1 LKGGRKM
8 RILFVNP
15 ESVNIDALPV
25 PPLGIL
31 YLASYVRS
39 KGYTDLK
46 VVDQEF
52 DSSYPLTEEIEKADI
67 VAITGTTSQTKNAL
81 KVASIAKRFNKL
93 VVFGGSHATFVAK
106 DILRNS
112 EVDIIAIGEGE
123 ITFYEI
129 LEAVRMGKDFSEISG
144 IVFKK
149 NGETIETSPRPF
161 IRNLDEIPFPAW
173 DLIPF
178 EKYPTRE
185 LKRFSGPFTHMMT
198 SRGCNGKCHFCSSP
212 LLWKYPR
219 FRSAGNVFEEMVQ
232 IYERYGIKNIHI
244 HDDAFTLKKSRAM
257 EICKLIICSGI
268 DFKWSCQARPD
279 SVDYKLLKLMKE
291 AGCAQIEFGVESGDE
306 EMLKKVCK
314 GYTKEQIR
322 KAFEE
327 AKRAGLTTYGFLIVG
342 LPGETLRTWLKSI
355 VFAKSLKMDS
365 CIWKILIP
373 FPGTRIFEEKL
384 VEIIKPDYLEWRY
397 KNAVIKTGNLGPRT
411 LTLMR
416 EIADKICNGPFN
428 AGSYKTK
435 KK

>member
-1 LKGGRKM
+1 M

-15 ESVNIDALPV
+15 KSVNIDALPV

-31 YLASYVRS
+31 YLASYARS
-39 KGYTDLK
+39 RGYADLK
-46 VVDQEF
+46 VADQEF
-52 DSSYPLTEEIEKADI
+52 DLFYPLTKEIERADI
-67 VAITGTTSQTKNAL
+67 VAITGTTSQAKNAL

-93 VVFGGSHATFVAK
+93 VVFGGSHATFAAE
-106 DILRNS
+106 DILRSGN
-112 EVDIIAIGEGE
+112 VDIVAIGEGE

-129 LEAVRMGKDFSEISG
+129 LEAARTGKDFSEISG

-149 NGETIETSPRPF
+149 NGGIIETNPRPF
-161 IRNLDEIPFPAW
+161 IKNLDDIPFPAW
-173 DLIPF
+173 DLILF

-185 LKRFSGPFTHMMT
+185 LKRFSGPFTHVMT
-198 SRGCNGKCHFCSSP
+198 SRGCTGKCHFCSSP

-219 FRSAGNVFEEMVQ
+219 FRSAENVFEEMVQ
-232 IYERYGIKNIHI
+232 IYNRYGIKNIHI
-244 HDDAFTLKKSRAM
+244 HDDAFTLERSRAI
-257 EICKLIICSGI
+257 EICKLIISGGI
-268 DFKWSCQARPD
+268 DFRWSCQARPD
-279 SVDYKLLKLMKE
+279 TVDYELLKLMKS

-306 EMLKKVCK
+306 EMLKKVRK

-327 AKRAGLTTYGFLIVG
+327 AKRAGLATYGFLIVG
-342 LPGETLRTWLKSI
+342 LPGETLWTWLKSVI
-355 VFAKSLKMDS
+355 FAKSLKMDN

-397 KNAVIKTGNLGPRT
+397 KNAVIKTGRLGPRT
-411 LTLMR
+411 LMLMR
-416 EIADKICNGPFN
+416 EIADRICNGPFN